1 MPALRKG
8 VFGKVIITRTPFR
21 ISFLGGGTDYPEWFN
36 EHSGAVL
43 TTTIDKY
50 CFVGFRDGKVWSS
63 FDLPP
68 RSGMGTSSAY
78 TVGLLK
84 ASAKQSNKTIAQLAT
99 IIERDKLAGNIGCQ
113 DQYICAVGGFRLLRF
128 FPSGI
133 LDREVKDVS
142 WLSDY
147 LMLFDT
153 CHYRWAGE
161 IVSSQL
167 KRIDQ
172 NKDVLQR
179 LMELVPVGEDY
190 LIKKDYKQF
199 GLLLDEAW
207 GLKKALSEKVSTTD
221 IDDIY
226 DKAIRS
232 GAIGGKLLGAGGG
245 GFMLFLV
252 EPDKQESVKNAL
264 ELYHVPFKFENAGSQ
279 IIYDSNQ
286 SKK

>member
-1 MPALRKG
+1 M
-8 VFGKVIITRTPFR
+8 IITRTPFR
-21 ISFLGGGTDYPEWFN
+21 ISFLGGGTDYPQWFN

-43 TTTIDKY
+43 ATTIDKY
-50 CFVGFRDGKVWSS
+50 CFVGFREGKVWSS
-63 FDLPP
+63 FDLPT

-99 IIERDKLAGNIGCQ
+99 IIETDKLAGNIGCQ
-113 DQYICAVGGFRLLRF
+113 DQYMCAVGGFRLLKF

-133 LDREVKDVS
+133 LDKRIDGMD

-153 CHYRWAGE
+153 CHYRSAGE

-167 KRIDQ
+167 KRLDKNEAIL
-172 NKDVLQR
+172 KELQ
-179 LMELVPVGEDY
+179 ELVFTGEDY
-190 LIKKDYKQF
+190 LNKRDYKQF

-207 GLKKALSEKVSTTD
+207 QLKKALSERVSTTD

-226 DKAIRS
+226 DKAIGS

-245 GFMLFLV
+245 GFILFLA
-252 EPDKQESVKNAL
+252 EPDRQKSIRDAL
-264 ELYHVPFKFENAGSQ
+264 GLYQVPFKFEKEGST
-279 IIYDSNQ
+279 IIYDSKN
-286 SKK
+286 S